1 MDQYLNMG
9 HMLISNLPLKDFMD
23 SSHREVVLT
32 MPLEFTQLINLEIK
46 QMLLQFKIEQ
56 LSVI

>member
-1 MDQYLNMG
+1 
-9 HMLISNLPLKDFMD
+9 
-23 SSHREVVLT
+23 

-56 LSVI
+56 LSVIWMTK